1 MPHEVIMPAL
11 GMAQDTGL
19 LVNWLKKPG
28 DAVKAGDALFE
39 VETDKSTMEVEAPAD
54 GYLTDVG
61 AAAGEDVP
69 VGRVIA
75 LISDSPEGAGDA
87 APAAAASDAP
97 ATPPAAGVEGKE
109 VIMPALGMAQ
119 DTGLIVAWHKAPGD
133 PVTAGE
139 VLLEVETDKSTM
151 EVEAGH
157 DGFIAALHAEAG
169 EDVPVGD
176 VIAVISADKPD
187 NPVQAS
193 ARAGNRA
200 ATAPAPEPK
209 PAETTAK
216 AGTPATTPAPTP
228 AATPRAAPAG
238 GKVLASPKAR
248 RLAAEQGLDLSR
260 LVAEGIAQ
268 PYHVSDLETLRALP
282 AASATAG
289 EGASSNRITATVP
302 QAAFLAFVEWLS
314 GEARS
319 APGAILA
326 AFAAASLR
334 AATGAGA
341 LAVRVERP
349 LSGSAEDYADPDHA
363 GLGGLTPAGDGHPS
377 LILRD
382 LTDSRIT
389 GLSLGADAAPVLTI
403 AADGDAYTIT
413 LEFTDGQL
421 DRTQAI
427 ALIDGFAGR
436 LEEPLRHLL

>member
-19 LVNWLKKPG
+19 LVNWLKQPG
-28 DAVKAGDALFE
+28 EAVKAGDALFE

-69 VGRVIA
+69 VGQVIA
-75 LISDSPEGAGDA
+75 LISDSREGAGTA
-87 APAAAASDAP
+87 TLAAASEPPAPAPAAKVA
-97 ATPPAAGVEGKE
+97 GKE

-133 PVTAGE
+133 PVAAGE

-157 DGFIAALHAEAG
+157 DGFVAALHAEAG
-169 EDVPVGD
+169 ENVPVGD
-176 VIAVISADKPD
+176 VIAVISAEKPE
-187 NPVQAS
+187 NPVQTS
-193 ARAGNRA
+193 AGDK
-200 ATAPAPEPK
+200 APAPALPVPATAEPGPVEPVKPAPK
-209 PAETTAK
+209 PR
-216 AGTPATTPAPTP
+216 PVAP
-228 AATPRAAPAG
+228 RG
-238 GKVLASPKAR
+238 RILASPKAR
-248 RLAAEQGLDLSR
+248 RLAAELGLDLSR
-260 LVAEGIAQ
+260 LVAEGLAQ

-282 AASATAG
+282 AASAAAG
-289 EGASSNRITATVP
+289 ERASSNRIAASVP

-314 GEARS
+314 AETKA
-319 APGAILA
+319 APGAIQA

-334 AATGAGA
+334 AATGAEA
-341 LAVRVERP
+341 LGVRVERP
-349 LSGSAEDYADPDHA
+349 VSGMAADYADPDHA
-363 GLGGLTPAGDGHPS
+363 GLGEITPAEGGHPS

-382 LTDSRIT
+382 LTGSRIT
-389 GLSLGADAAPVLTI
+389 GLSLGAHAAPVLTV

-436 LEEPLRHLL
+436 LDEPLRHLL